1 MVETVREL
9 ELEVGLEDVTELLHS
24 RDKTLTNEELL
35 LMAKKRKSFLETKP
49 THGKDAVK
57 FVKTTIKDLEYYIL

>member
-9 ELEVGLEDVTELLHS
+9 EVGLEGVTELLQS

-35 LMAKKRKSFLETKP
+35 LMAKQRKSFLETKP
-49 THGKDAVK
+49 THGKDAVN

>member
-9 ELEVGLEDVTELLHS
+9 KLEVGLEDVTELLQSH
-24 RDKTLTNEELL
+24 DNTLTNEELL
-35 LMAKKRKSFLETKP
+35 LMAKQRKSLLETKP
-49 THGKDAVK
+49 IHGKDALN

>member
-1 MVETVREL
+1 
-9 ELEVGLEDVTELLHS
+9 
-24 RDKTLTNEELL
+24 
-35 LMAKKRKSFLETKP
+35 MAKKRKSFLETKP